1 MPIDYKLVR
10 FCAIILFSLVA
21 LVIGI
26 TGLAGALGKENQAY
40 YSSLI
45 TLVIGVWLKFPRA
58 SKAKTSVGALFDQG
72 SSLNSSPIRDEV

>member
-1 MPIDYKLVR
+1 MIDYKLVR
-10 FCAIILFSLVA
+10 FLAIILFSLVA

-26 TGLAGALGKENQAY
+26 LGLTGVLDRGNQAY

-58 SKAKTSVGALFDQG
+58 SKARNAVGALFDQG
-72 SSLNSSPIRDEV
+72 SSPSDSPLRDA

>member
-1 MPIDYKLVR
+1 MVIDYKLIR
-10 FCAIILFSLVA
+10 FFAIILFSLMA

-26 TGLAGALGKENQAY
+26 CGLTGALDRNNQAY

-58 SKAKTSVGALFDQG
+58 KTKGSMGALFDQG
-72 SSLNSSPIRDEV
+72 NSPSDSPIREV